1 MAWAG
6 GRAHQ
11 PKPPPG
17 VAPPAV
23 FSLIAKMQ
31 FSLPSWSW
39 VPGMNPGSFPAHA
52 SLGPP
57 PSEVGVCAKTCS

>member
-17 VAPPAV
+17 LSPPAV

-31 FSLPSWSW
+31 FSLPFSL
-39 VPGMNPGSFPAHA
+39 VQGPMLGSMVDQT
-52 SLGPP
+52 SLVD
-57 PSEVGVCAKTCS
+57 PSPEMCAKSSS